1 MRVVSH
7 ISTARTKVREGELS
21 RHLGARL
28 DGGKAFV
35 VTTGLGLPRT
45 WWLANQALA
54 RGFELGFKDAPPG
67 KKKGDRLIAAADRA
81 RRELADV
88 CDHLVEHA
96 LPDAAFATGAH
107 TARKPHRCTGWRS
120 RIRIRHTARPV
131 RHQWPTPKA
140 KDESM
145 PATAAAAVTVAPET
159 LTITWL
165 VAGGII
171 AELLILIVFLV
182 RVAWWLS
189 QRFTLIDA
197 TLAANAKEI
206 TAIKM
211 DVSNDIAGR
220 KVVAEARTDI
230 AQIKA
235 TLGEF
240 RERIDRIEAN
250 EDGRKH
256 A

>member
-1 MRVVSH
+1 
-7 ISTARTKVREGELS
+7 
-21 RHLGARL
+21 
-28 DGGKAFV
+28 
-35 VTTGLGLPRT
+35 
-45 WWLANQALA
+45 
-54 RGFELGFKDAPPG
+54 
-67 KKKGDRLIAAADRA
+67 
-81 RRELADV
+81 
-88 CDHLVEHA
+88 
-96 LPDAAFATGAH
+96 
-107 TARKPHRCTGWRS
+107 
-120 RIRIRHTARPV
+120 
-131 RHQWPTPKA
+131 
-140 KDESM
+140 M

-189 QRFTLIDA
+189 HRFTLIDA
-197 TLAANAKEI
+197 TLAGNAKEI
-206 TAIKM
+206 GAIKI

-240 RERIDRIEAN
+240 RERIDRFEATRTGASTPDPPPQPN
-250 EDGRKH
+250 RNPTKARPSGGLRRFRRSQCCLPNTDGSKPSPAR

>member
-1 MRVVSH
+1 M
-7 ISTARTKVREGELS
+7 
-21 RHLGARL
+21 
-28 DGGKAFV
+28 
-35 VTTGLGLPRT
+35 
-45 WWLANQALA
+45 
-54 RGFELGFKDAPPG
+54 PG
-67 KKKGDRLIAAADRA
+67 
-81 RRELADV
+81 
-88 CDHLVEHA
+88 
-96 LPDAAFATGAH
+96 
-107 TARKPHRCTGWRS
+107 
-120 RIRIRHTARPV
+120 
-131 RHQWPTPKA
+131 
-140 KDESM
+140 
-145 PATAAAAVTVAPET
+145 TAAAAVTVAPET

-197 TLAANAKEI
+197 ALAANAKET